1 MHTEDVGAYVTFAR
15 VVEQESFTGAAEVL
29 GLTKSAVSKQIAKL
43 EESLGVRLLNRT
55 TRKIQITE
63 AGYVFYERCRRIA
76 DEVEEARAAVTSLQ
90 TSPRGLLRISA
101 SVSYGMLHLSKILP
115 DFMKQNPDLHV
126 DLSLSD
132 RKIDLLEEGIDVAVR
147 IGRLT
152 DSSLIAK
159 KITTFCSV
167 VAASP
172 AYWDEH
178 GRPEHPS
185 DLSQHNCFKYA
196 YLASGDRWEFRDG
209 DGNPIFVPVDG
220 MLSANNGDVL
230 LKSAEKGLGVVWLP
244 NFLITDQFETGV
256 LEEVLRDW
264 EPEPI
269 GLYTVFPHSRHLPTK
284 TRAFIDFMAETVGG
298 K

>member
-1 MHTEDVGAYVTFAR
+1 MQTDDVGAYVTFAR
-15 VVEQESFTGAAEVL
+15 VVEQESFTGAADVL

-90 TSPRGLLRISA
+90 ASPRGLLRISA
-101 SVSYGMLHLSKILP
+101 SVSYGMMHLSKILP
-115 DFMKQNPDLHV
+115 DFMLRNPDLKV

-132 RKIDLLEEGIDVAVR
+132 RKIDLLEEGVDVAVR

-159 KITTFCSV
+159 KITTFRSIA
-167 VAASP
+167 AASP
-172 AYWDEH
+172 AYWDKH
-178 GRPEHPS
+178 GRPEHPT
-185 DLSQHNCFKYA
+185 DLSNYNCFKYA
-196 YLASGDRWEFRDG
+196 YLAQGDRWEFQDS
-209 DGNPIFVPVDG
+209 DGNPVFAPIDG
-220 MLSANNGDVL
+220 MLSANNGDIL
-230 LKSAEKGLGVVWLP
+230 MKSAERGLGVVWMP
-244 NFLITDQFETGV
+244 SFLFTDQLETGV
-256 LEEVLRDW
+256 LEEVLKDW

-284 TRAFIDFMAETVGG
+284 TRAFIDFMSEVLGG